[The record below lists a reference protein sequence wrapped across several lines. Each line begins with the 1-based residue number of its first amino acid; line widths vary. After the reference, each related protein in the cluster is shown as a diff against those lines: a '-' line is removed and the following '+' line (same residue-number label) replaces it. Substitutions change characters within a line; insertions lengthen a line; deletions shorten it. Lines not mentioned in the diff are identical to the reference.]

1 MSSTDDATEREDA
14 ATDRERTVA
23 PTQTRDDTDEGWG
36 DWRDREDRDAWL
48 KEQRP
53 PHWD

>member
-1 MSSTDDATEREDA
+1 MSDASDVPEAETHERSRR
-14 ATDRERTVA
+14 ATTPE
-23 PTQTRDDTDEGWG
+23 QTRDDTDEGWG
-36 DWRDREDRDAWL
+36 DWRDREDRDHWL